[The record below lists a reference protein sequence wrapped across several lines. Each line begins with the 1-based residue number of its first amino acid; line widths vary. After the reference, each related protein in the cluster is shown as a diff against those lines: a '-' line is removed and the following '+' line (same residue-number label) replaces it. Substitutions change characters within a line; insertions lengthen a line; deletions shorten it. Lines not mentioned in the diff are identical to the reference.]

1 MNVIIYCRVST
12 KEQADQGYS
21 LEAQEK
27 ACRKFALDNEYKT
40 AKVFIE
46 RGESAKTQDRTQL
59 KKLIEYSVRNKKDLS
74 ALIVWKF
81 DRFARNLSDQT
92 ELLKSFGELGIHV
105 LSCTENNE
113 DSSIGKLMR
122 NIVGSFAQFENDVKS
137 ERTIS
142 GMKQAVQEGRWCW
155 RAPLGYKR
163 LAVEGER
170 SKIIPSN
177 ESQFIIKAFEMLGSG
192 LHKQTEIF
200 QHLKK
205 QGCTK
210 ITKSL
215 LNKILRN
222 PLYTGLIKTDF
233 FDNFIEGIHKPLI
246 SKELFFKVQDI
257 LNGKKPSIT
266 PKIRNHP
273 DFPLR
278 NFLRCPKCN
287 TKLTGGWS
295 KGRLGKKYA
304 YYRCRHSKCSVN
316 INKHD
321 LETSFYGYLKAFHP
335 KKEILDLFEEVVLDV
350 WKTKQSEEIKNKYL
364 IKKEMKF
371 LKEKRNKIED
381 LIIDG
386 KITEDTYNR
395 KFEEVKQTLLTK
407 QIELNETN
415 IELNDIEACLAYCKY
430 FLANIADLWLN
441 SDHNLKQRFQ
451 NLIFPDQI
459 TYKQNGSFE
468 PTVTALIFSHLGN
481 KTPEEYTL
489 ATPAGFEPA
498 LLA

>member
-1 MNVIIYCRVST
+1 MKAIIYCRVST
-12 KEQADQGYS
+12 KEQAETGYS

-27 ACRKFALDNEYKT
+27 ACRKLALDNEYET
-40 AKVFIE
+40 VKVFIE

-92 ELLKSFGELGIHV
+92 ELLKSFGELGIRV

-142 GMKQAVQEGRWCW
+142 GMKQAIQEGRWCW
-155 RAPLGYKR
+155 RTPFGYKR
-163 LAVEGER
+163 VVEQGER
-170 SKIIPSN
+170 SKIIPSKDSKFVL
-177 ESQFIIKAFEMLGSG
+177 EAFEMLGSA
-192 LHKQTEIF
+192 LYKQTDIA

-205 QGCTK
+205 QGCPK

-222 PLYTGLIKTDF
+222 PLYAGLIKTDF
-233 FDNFIEGIHKPLI
+233 FDDFIEGTHAPLL
-246 SKELFFKVQDI
+246 SKELFFKVQAI
-257 LNGKKPSIT
+257 LDGKRVAIVPQN
-266 PKIRNHP
+266 RNHP

-278 NFLRCPKCN
+278 NFLRCPHCN

-304 YYRCRHSKCSVN
+304 YYHCRTKGCSLSLR
-316 INKHD
+316 KHD
-321 LETSFYGYLKAFHP
+321 LEASFYAYLKTFQP
-335 KKEILDLFEEVVLDV
+335 KPEILDLFEEIVIDT
-350 WKTKQSEEIKNKYL
+350 WKTKQSEQIKYHYQIEKGL
-364 IKKEMKF
+364 IALSKK
-371 LKEKRNKIED
+371 RDKIEE
-381 LIIDG
+381 LIIEG
-386 KITEDTYNR
+386 KIDEETYSR
-395 KFEEVKQTLLTK
+395 KFGEVKQAILAK
-407 QIELNETN
+407 QIELNETT
-415 IELNDIEACLAYCKY
+415 IELNDVGACIEYCKY

-441 SDHNLKQRFQ
+441 SGHNLKQQFQ
-451 NLIFPDQI
+451 TLLFPDKI
-459 TYKQNGSFE
+459 TYKENGSFE

-481 KTPEEYTL
+481 KTPDEYKM
-489 ATPAGFEPA
+489 ATPTGFEPVLRA
-498 LLA
+498 